1 MVLTTLIDLTGA
13 VGWVAILAPYF
24 ILLVVGIAAFAGRDP
39 SQASVPQVDAR
50 PEATSAAPATPAAP
64 ATSTQR
70 TLRTEPAVPPTA
82 SMRAPQPSA
91 KPVTVPWATPSPPA
105 VPSITTNALELA
117 LADAEQRFDDAAVA
131 KLSLEMAQ
139 RLLADGQSDSFAAT
153 HLRRAIILA
162 SRLGDTATH
171 AAARLELGDLV
182 AGQGDMTTACEHWQ
196 IARQIFWD
204 GGESQMLAEADRRM
218 IANGCPT
225 DWVLNDF

>member
-1 MVLTTLIDLTGA
+1 MVLTTLIELTGA

-50 PEATSAAPATPAAP
+50 PEATSSAPATPAAP

-70 TLRTEPAVPPTA
+70 TLRTEAAARPTA
-82 SMRAPQPSA
+82 SMPAPQPSA
-91 KPVTVPWATPSPPA
+91 KPVPVPWAA
-105 VPSITTNALELA
+105 PSITTNALELA

-139 RLLADGQSDSFAAT
+139 RLLADGQPDSFAAT

>member
-1 MVLTTLIDLTGA
+1 
-13 VGWVAILAPYF
+13 
-24 ILLVVGIAAFAGRDP
+24 
-39 SQASVPQVDAR
+39 
-50 PEATSAAPATPAAP
+50 
-64 ATSTQR
+64 
-70 TLRTEPAVPPTA
+70 
-82 SMRAPQPSA
+82 MRAPQPSA

-139 RLLADGQSDSFAAT
+139 RLLADGQPDSFAAT

-162 SRLGDTATH
+162 SRLGDTTTH